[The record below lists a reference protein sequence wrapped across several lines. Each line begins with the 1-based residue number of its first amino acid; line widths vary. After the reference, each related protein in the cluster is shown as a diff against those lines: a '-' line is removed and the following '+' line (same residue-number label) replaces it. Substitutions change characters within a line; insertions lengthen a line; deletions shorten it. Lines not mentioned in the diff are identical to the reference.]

1 MINYSYTEISDQLA
15 ADYCN
20 MNNSFILK
28 ASPDHS
34 SATVISGESH
44 LQQQQQHHQ
53 NELDTVVTAA
63 QLQQLK
69 QGTSNKP
76 LPTEQEQKKY
86 NIDTTTCQFK
96 STTSY
101 IYGAIITVLISKKH
115 SNQI

>member
-1 MINYSYTEISDQLA
+1 MS
-15 ADYCN
+15 
-20 MNNSFILK
+20 NSFILK

-44 LQQQQQHHQ
+44 LQQQQHHQ

-63 QLQQLK
+63 LQQLK

-76 LPTEQEQKKY
+76 LPTEQEQKY

-101 IYGAIITVLISKKH
+101 IYGTIITVLISKTLQ
-115 SNQI
+115 SNLS

>member
-1 MINYSYTEISDQLA
+1 MS
-15 ADYCN
+15 
-20 MNNSFILK
+20 NSFILK

-76 LPTEQEQKKY
+76 LPTEQEQKNTILTQQHVSSSQQHHTFMEPLSQSSLVKNTPSILLDQY
-86 NIDTTTCQFK
+86 R
-96 STTSY
+96 
-101 IYGAIITVLISKKH
+101 
-115 SNQI
+115 

>member
-1 MINYSYTEISDQLA
+1 MS
-15 ADYCN
+15 
-20 MNNSFILK
+20 NSFILK

-76 LPTEQEQKKY
+76 LPTEQEQKY

-101 IYGAIITVLISKKH
+101 IYGTIITVLISKTLQ
-115 SNQI
+115 SNLS